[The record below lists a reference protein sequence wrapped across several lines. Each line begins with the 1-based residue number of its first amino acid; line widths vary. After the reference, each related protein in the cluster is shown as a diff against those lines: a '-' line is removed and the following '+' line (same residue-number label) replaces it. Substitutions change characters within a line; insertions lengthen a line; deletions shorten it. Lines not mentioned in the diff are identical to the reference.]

1 MVIWGIA
8 ITPMIGTRAD
18 WMKAL
23 RRKPVGMQRW
33 IPGLGL
39 PVVTASELLAEH
51 PGAGVVDRCGFVG
64 VARHGGDKAAGV

>member
-1 MVIWGIA
+1 MGGI
-8 ITPMIGTRAD
+8 RAA

-23 RRKPVGMQRW
+23 RRMPPGMERW

-51 PGAGVVDRCGFVG
+51 PGAGVVDRCGFDGTPV
-64 VARHGGDKAAGV
+64 VAAIKP